1 MDIAGMKTKVS
12 GNWSIREEPKTDK
25 LLKVARSTMILSRH
39 MELQTGEV
47 PDLYSKV
54 TLLILYIAAAR
65 RRNST

>member
-1 MDIAGMKTKVS
+1 MKTKVS

-47 PDLYSKV
+47 PDLYSGI